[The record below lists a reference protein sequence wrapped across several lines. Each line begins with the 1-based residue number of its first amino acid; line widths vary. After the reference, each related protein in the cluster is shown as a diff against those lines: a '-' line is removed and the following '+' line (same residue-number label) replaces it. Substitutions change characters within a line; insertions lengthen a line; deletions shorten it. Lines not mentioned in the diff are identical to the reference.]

1 MHLDPMM
8 LNITIV
14 LFIALSLGF
23 LAVRSGL
30 PIVIAY
36 IITGIIVGPSLLGL
50 ISDTEIILRLGEL
63 GVVMLLF
70 FVGMEVSIPALL
82 QRWRVAVIGTGV
94 QILLSVAVCTS
105 LVWSFDLPTNLGILF
120 GFAISLSSTA
130 VVLKILQDSGEL
142 ELPFGQNALG
152 VLLVQDISIVP
163 MMIVL
168 SMLGNGEANPL
179 EITKQVVGGIAVLA
193 VVIWLMRTGK
203 FKAPAFLTGS
213 LEKRILSGLVLC
225 FGAASLTSWL
235 GLSPGLGAFLSGMM
249 LASSD
254 QSKWVHEHLESVHIL
269 FVAVFFLSIG
279 LLVDLSYLIDHLWI
293 VAGATLLVFVFNSGT
308 NVFVMK
314 ALGEPWEEAI
324 LTAGL
329 LSQIGEFSFLLAA
342 VGLHAGIVEGDL
354 YKLLV
359 LVIALTLLL
368 SPVWMLLVKRLAIR
382 DGVAPIEPS

>member
-8 LNITIV
+8 LSITIV
-14 LFIALSLGF
+14 LFLALALGF

-36 IITGIIVGPSLLGL
+36 IITGIIAGPSVLEL
-50 ISDTEIILRLGEL
+50 ISDADTILRIGEL

-70 FVGMEVSIPALL
+70 FVGMEVSIPNLVK
-82 QRWRVAVIGTGV
+82 RWRIAVIGTAA
-94 QILLSVAVCTS
+94 QILVSVSVCVV
-105 LVWSFDLPTNLGILF
+105 LVWSLELPTSLGILF

-142 ELPFGQNALG
+142 KLPFGQNALG

-168 SMLGNGEANPL
+168 AALGNSEMSPL
-179 EITKQVVGGIAVLA
+179 EISKQVVGGIAILLI
-193 VVIWLMRTGK
+193 VIWLMRTGK
-203 FKAPAFLTGS
+203 YKAPAFLTGT

-235 GLSPGLGAFLSGMM
+235 GLSPGLGAFLSGLL

-254 QSKWVHEHLESVHIL
+254 QSKWIQEHLESVHIL
-269 FVAVFFLSIG
+269 FVAIFFLSIG
-279 LLVDLSYLIDHLWI
+279 LLVDINYMLEHLWL
-293 VAGATLLVFVFNSGT
+293 VLGATLLVFAFNSGS
-308 NVFVMK
+308 NVFVMR
-314 ALGEPWEEAI
+314 ALGEPWQQAI

-342 VGLHAGIVEGDL
+342 VGLHGGLVDHQL

-368 SPVWMLLVKRLAIR
+368 SPLWMLLVKRLAIKEGILSSER
-382 DGVAPIEPS
+382 